1 MSLQPIDVPPA
12 RDGSSQSVM
21 SNPSPQGE
29 RTRSDERGWVMA
41 QAREE
46 LQTGALYMRY
56 VEALR
61 RHGKTEEP
69 QPSPG
74 HVVRYCHSCGMRAM
88 FRLDPDGNWYECLHC
103 RHYA

>member
-1 MSLQPIDVPPA
+1 
-12 RDGSSQSVM
+12 
-21 SNPSPQGE
+21 
-29 RTRSDERGWVMA
+29 MA

-74 HVVRYCHSCGMRAM
+74 HVVRYCHNCGMRAI

-103 RHYA
+103 KHYA